1 MFYIDMSEIQAEP
14 EFEQEEQQPVAEV
27 VKRGRGRLRK
37 GCEVRKVPDE
47 EKQTQINKSEDPSY
61 FRDYYHKKV
70 RPLKLVQKQIKEE
83 FKKKEIEKTK
93 EITRELLNMSA
104 DDVVSQIRS
113 SKEPPKI
120 AFSNEKLCE
129 IMNAICKKLD
139 IEI

>member
-1 MFYIDMSEIQAEP
+1 MSEIQVEP
-14 EFEQEEQQPVAEV
+14 EVEQEEQQPVVEV
-27 VKRGRGRLRK
+27 VKRGRGRPKK
-37 GCEVRKVPDE
+37 GCEVHKVPDE
-47 EKQTQINKSEDPSY
+47 EKQTQVNKTEDPSY

-70 RPLKLVQKQIKEE
+70 RPLKLMQKQIKEE

-113 SKEPPKI
+113 MKEPPKI

-129 IMNAICKKLD
+129 IMTAICKKLD